1 MRDDEGSTP
10 RNLGDLLK
18 HFRRRAA
25 LTQREAA
32 GRAKMSVGGLCD
44 VEQGRVV
51 RPRPD
56 TLRRLADAL
65 RLSSA
70 ETAELIQLSR
80 QGPVLADD
88 LRLLMLGPLDVRVD
102 GARVELGS
110 ARQRTLLGVLALSP
124 GTAVSRDALVETLWG
139 PAPPA
144 TAAGLL
150 QTYVYRLRQRLR
162 PARARRPEALT
173 ATSGGYQL
181 VVDDDQLDLLAF
193 RRLVRDARHDRENA
207 RLESAYA
214 AYRQAT
220 ALWRGA
226 PLADLPGLELEPRIA
241 ELAML
246 GRTVV
251 AEYADTAFALG
262 RHDEVLPLLR
272 GLTGLDPLDEGTHA
286 RLMIALSG
294 AGRQAA
300 ALEVYRE
307 LRGRLADELGVAPGP
322 GLREA
327 QQAILRGG
335 PDGTAADPADARRP
349 ASAMPTPCQ
358 LPADVRGFAG
368 RTGETAWLDAVLLD
382 RAQDDTKDGGQD
394 GTARVAAL
402 LGTAGAGKSALAL
415 HWAHAVA
422 DRFEDG
428 QLYAD
433 LAGHAPDGPPT
444 RPADTIRAFVRALGV
459 APQHVPND
467 ETELAALYRS
477 LLADRRMLV
486 VLDNAR
492 DAGQV
497 RPLLPGSSRSRV
509 LVTSRDQLRGL
520 VAMDG
525 ALPLTV
531 DRLSL
536 AEARRM
542 LSGRLGRERV
552 AAELPAVEEII
563 TGCAGLPLALVTV
576 AAHAAINPGFSL
588 AALAAGLRDP
598 ARTLTA
604 LDAAAEGP
612 GIRGAFARSYATLS
626 PDAAHL
632 FRLFG
637 LHSGFDIDAP
647 GAAVLTGAPAG
658 EARVSLAGLAG
669 VGLMTEHAP
678 GRYTTHNLLR
688 LYAAELARAD
698 DRGDTGRATADVS
711 GDRSTED
718 RRRSPQPWSEAPVW
732 SRCDTRD
739 YGRSPL

>member
-1 MRDDEGSTP
+1 MRDEEGSTA

-32 GRAKMSVGGLCD
+32 ERAKMSVGGLCD

-51 RPRPD
+51 RPRPA

-65 RLSSA
+65 QLSSS
-70 ETAELIQLSR
+70 ETEELIELSR
-80 QGPVLADD
+80 QGPVLAED
-88 LRLLMLGPLDVRVD
+88 LRLLMLGPLDVTVD
-102 GARVELGS
+102 GVRVELGS

-124 GTAVSRDALVETLWG
+124 GMAVSRDTLVETLWG
-139 PAPPA
+139 PAPPSTA
-144 TAAGLL
+144 TGLL
-150 QTYVYRLRQRLR
+150 QTYVYRLRQRLS
-162 PARARRPEALT
+162 PASARRPEILT

-181 VVDDDQLDLLAF
+181 AVDDDQLDLLAF
-193 RRLVRDARHDRENA
+193 RRLVRGARHDREHA
-207 RLESAYA
+207 RMESAYS

-262 RHDEVLPLLR
+262 RHEEVLPLLR
-272 GLTGLDPLDEGTHA
+272 RLTGLDPLDEGTHA

-307 LRGRLADELGVAPGP
+307 LRGRLADELGVAPGS

-327 QQAILRGG
+327 HQAILRGA
-335 PDGTAADPADARRP
+335 PDGAAADPADARRP
-349 ASAMPTPCQ
+349 VAAMPTPWQ
-358 LPADVRGFAG
+358 LPADVRGFTG
-368 RTGETAWLDAVLLD
+368 RTGEMARLDAALLD
-382 RAQDDTKDGGQD
+382 GTQEGQQDDVVT
-394 GTARVAAL
+394 VAAL

-415 HWAHAVA
+415 RWAHTVA

-433 LAGHAPDGPPT
+433 LAGHALDGPPT
-444 RPADTIRAFVRALGV
+444 RPADAIRAFVRALGV
-459 APQHVPND
+459 APRHVPHD

-497 RPLLPGSSRSRV
+497 RPLLPGASRSRV

-525 ALPLTV
+525 ALPLTL

-536 AEARRM
+536 AEARRL
-542 LSGRLGRERV
+542 LSVRLGRERV
-552 AAELPAVEEII
+552 AAELSAVEEIV

-588 AALAAGLRDP
+588 AALAAELRDP
-598 ARTLTA
+598 ERTLPA
-604 LDAAAEGP
+604 LDAAGEGP

-626 PDAAHL
+626 PGAARL
-632 FRLFG
+632 FRRFG
-637 LHSGFDIDAP
+637 LHRDFDTDAT

-658 EARVSLAGLAG
+658 EARVWLAELAGAG
-669 VGLMTEHAP
+669 VMTEHAP

-698 DRGDTGRATADVS
+698 GQGDPGGVIADVS
-711 GDRSTED
+711 GARSTED
-718 RRRSPQPWSEAPVW
+718 RRRSPQPWFEAPAW
-732 SRCDTRD
+732 SQCDTRD